1 MEISESI
8 LRLYIEKKLNAKDE
22 TFVTGQLKSSAVL
35 MRQYLELKEAL
46 TLQKGNTAVSNIL
59 KAKILKKVFEQ
70 KYPTFNYLLR
80 FIGSSLL
87 IEPKG
92 TSEFLSIAKEEEE
105 NKQKNYY
112 YRFSKTFLSSSIT
125 VNLKYTKGSKQFK
138 LTLESVYDSPD
149 SVQIFINSHL
159 TQKGLLNRHK
169 PFYVECPLDPQK
181 SILISCLQGDLKL
194 FSLSFKFMS

>member
-22 TFVTGQLKSSAVL
+22 AFVTEQLKSSAGL

-46 TLQKGNTAVSNIL
+46 ILQREGTPVSNIL

-70 KYPTFNYLLR
+70 KYPTFDYLLR

-92 TSEFLSIAKEEEE
+92 ASEFLSLAKEEEE
-105 NKQKNYY
+105 NNQKHYH
-112 YRFSKTFLSSSIT
+112 YRFSKTLLNSSIT
-125 VNLKYTKGSKQFK
+125 VNLKYTKGSTQFN
-138 LTLESVYDSPD
+138 LTLESVDNSPD
-149 SVQIFINSHL
+149 NVQIFINSHL
-159 TQKGLLNRHK
+159 TQKGLVNRHK
-169 PFYVECPLDPQK
+169 PFYIDCPLDPQK
-181 SILISCLQGDLKL
+181 SIRISCFQGDRKL
-194 FSLSFKFMS
+194 FSLSFKFMH